1 MGSLLKGVS
10 GVRWG
15 TLRDARE
22 LPAGDI
28 PPLLSRI
35 AYGGEDTARLAIDE
49 LGDRVCALGFVVG
62 EATASTVPFLMEL
75 AGAPYVP
82 CKAELLELL
91 ESIYRTDNWHSS
103 ASAAGG
109 PKRTSFR
116 EQPAWEVA
124 AREAVHA
131 GRLVIEGLASSMRPE
146 EAEPA
151 RNLLLTMDEAPPF
164 PDL

>member
-15 TLRDARE
+15 ELRDARQ

-35 AYGGEDTARLAIDE
+35 AYGGEDTARLAVEE
-49 LGDRVCALGFVVG
+49 LGDNVCALGLVVG
-62 EATASTVPFLMEL
+62 EATGSTVPFLLEL

-82 CKAELLELL
+82 CKAELLDLL

-103 ASAAGG
+103 AAAAGG

-116 EQPAWEVA
+116 EQPAWELA

-131 GRLVIEGLASSMRPE
+131 GRLVIEGLASSVRPE

-151 RNLLLTMDEAPPF
+151 RKLLLARDDAPPF

>member
-1 MGSLLKGVS
+1 MGGLLKGVS

-15 TLRDARE
+15 ELRDARE

-35 AYGGEDTARLAIDE
+35 AYGGEDTARLAVDE

-62 EATASTVPFLMEL
+62 EATASTVPFLLEL

-82 CKAELLELL
+82 CKAELLDLL
-91 ESIYRTDNWHSS
+91 ESIYRTDSWHSS
-103 ASAAGG
+103 AAAAGG

-151 RNLLLTMDEAPPF
+151 RKLLVTMDEAPPF

>member
-10 GVRWG
+10 GVRWED
-15 TLRDARE
+15 LRDARQ

-35 AYGGEDTARLAIDE
+35 AYGGEDTARHALDE
-49 LGDRVCALGFVVG
+49 LGDLVCALGFVVG
-62 EATASTVPFLMEL
+62 EATAPTVPFLLEL

-82 CKAELLELL
+82 CKAEVLDLL
-91 ESIYRTDNWHSS
+91 ESVYRTEQWHSS
-103 ASAAGG
+103 AVAAGG
-109 PKRTSFR
+109 PQRTSFR

-124 AREAVHA
+124 GREAVRA
-131 GRLVIEGLASSMRPE
+131 GRAVIEGLASSVRPE

-151 RNLLLTMDEAPPF
+151 RKLLLTMDRTPPF
-164 PDL
+164 PAV

>member
-1 MGSLLKGVS
+1 
-10 GVRWG
+10 VRGKSVERRLWRPLG
-15 TLRDARE
+15 ELRDARQ

-35 AYGGEDTARLAIDE
+35 AYGGEDTARSRSKNWETAS
-49 LGDRVCALGFVVG
+49 ALGFVVG
-62 EATASTVPFLMEL
+62 EATGSTVPFLLEL
-75 AGAPYVP
+75 AGGPYVS
-82 CKAELLELL
+82 CKAELLDLL
-91 ESIYRTDNWHSS
+91 VSIYRTDNWHSS
-103 ASAAGG
+103 AAAAGG

-131 GRLVIEGLASSMRPE
+131 GRLVIEGLASSVRPE

-151 RNLLLTMDEAPPF
+151 RKLLLARDDAPPF
-164 PDL
+164 RDL

>member
-1 MGSLLKGVS
+1 MGSLLKGIS
-10 GVRWG
+10 GIRWG
-15 TLRDARE
+15 ELRDARQ

-49 LGDRVCALGFVVG
+49 LGDCICALGFVVG
-62 EATASTVPFLMEL
+62 EATASTVPFLLEL

-91 ESIYRTDNWHSS
+91 ESIYRTASWHSS
-103 ASAAGG
+103 AAAAGG

-124 AREAVHA
+124 ARGAVRA
-131 GRLVIEGLASSMRPE
+131 GRPVVEGLASSMRPE

-151 RNLLLTMDEAPPF
+151 RKLLQTMDEAPPF

>member
-62 EATASTVPFLMEL
+62 EATASTVPFLLEL

-82 CKAELLELL
+82 CKAELLDLL
-91 ESIYRTDNWHSS
+91 ESIYRTDSWHSS

-146 EAEPA
+146 EAEQA
-151 RNLLLTMDEAPPF
+151 RKLLLTMDEAPPF
-164 PDL
+164 PDI